1 MVGRPLL
8 MSSRF
13 RMAAPLGSLVRLLLC
28 VRELY
33 VCAGALLVVRLRAHP
48 ELVPVRL

>member
-8 MSSRF
+8 NVE
-13 RMAAPLGSLVRLLLC
+13 PLSHGRTFGVACRLLLC
-28 VRELY
+28 ARELY